1 VRQQIVTSALNGLAN
16 HLAGLGASRKT
27 LVVVSEGFSPVPRL
41 RGDESL
47 PTLESVI
54 RSANRAGASIYPI
67 DPRGFVAPPG
77 RGDGAHQDTTTG
89 QGALLALANDTGGRA
104 VVRSSDLAGD
114 LSRIAREAS
123 SYYLITFQ
131 SEREADGRFHALDVK
146 ARRPGIQLR
155 VRKGYWATLGDSA
168 WRSRLSTSADVA
180 RPRELPRRTSPLI
193 RPWFGLSRGEG
204 GNTRVSFVWEPA
216 ARIPG
221 DRSRTVAPVRITL
234 KASKPDGTLV
244 FEGAVRPTSP
254 TMAAEPGGEP
264 PQAVF
269 EAAPGRLRVQ
279 MSIED
284 AASRVVDTDVRD
296 VVVGP
301 LSGPLVFGTA
311 EVRRASSARAFREL
325 EADPAAAPVAAR
337 VFSRTERLLIRV
349 PVYAADQS
357 ASLKASLAS
366 KPGTAMRALT
376 VTRSS
381 RPDLYEVDLPLAG
394 LAPGDYVVELTAK
407 SSVGDANDII
417 AFRVTP

>member
-1 VRQQIVTSALNGLAN
+1 MRQQIVTSALNALAT

-27 LVVVSEGFSPVPRL
+27 LVVVSEGFSPVPRP

-67 DPRGFVAPPG
+67 DPRVFVTPSG
-77 RGDGAHQDTTTG
+77 GGDSAGQDTTG
-89 QGALLALANDTGGRA
+89 QSALLALANDTGGRA
-104 VVRSSDLAGD
+104 VLRSADLPGD

-123 SYYLITFQ
+123 GYYLITFQ

-146 ARRPGIQLR
+146 VRRPGIQLR
-155 VRKGYWATLGDSA
+155 VRKQYWAALADSA
-168 WRSRLSTSADVA
+168 WRSRLSTSADAA

-204 GNTRVSFVWEPA
+204 GRTRVSFVWEPT

-221 DRSRTVAPVRITL
+221 DRSRTLAPVRITL

-244 FEGAVRPTSP
+244 FEGTVRPTGP
-254 TMAAEPGGEP
+254 TMAAEPGDEP

-301 LSGPLVFGTA
+301 LSGPLVLGTA
-311 EVRRASSARAFREL
+311 EVLRAGNARAFRAL
-325 EADPAAAPVAAR
+325 AADPAAAPAAGR

-357 ASLKASLAS
+357 ASLTASLGS
-366 KPGTAMRALT
+366 KPGAAMRALT

-394 LAPGDYVVELTAK
+394 LAAGDYVVELTAK
-407 SSVGDANDII
+407 SPAGGANDIV